1 MKKLLLLLLISLA
14 CFNEALA
21 NLEPTNLLE
30 HGDTMQEMG
39 VQEVK
44 EQEEQENQTPQENQ
58 RETQDQNG
66 AYEEGE
72 SSQSSQ
78 NLDSQI
84 NNLKEEIRQMGG
96 EPSGNLPARTSSRQG
111 FYRKNG
117 FFLGI
122 NGGFGN
128 VNNSYEDGKYN
139 RENEVQ
145 GAVNTGVLIPSFT
158 TGAFLPLFGG
168 KLGYQNFFNNAFG
181 VRLYGDVLLGSGALK
196 SGGKQV
202 GSMTYMLGGLNLDLL
217 AEYALGSKFDI
228 GGFGGLGF
236 GLILLGDEAKNM
248 DSLLL
253 DGRFSSPN
261 ILWKNLLEVDY
272 AFNVGITLTYLKKHR
287 LELMMKIPIT
297 FLRLGLE
304 KPALYTSPT
313 EEKILTSKDI
323 DFSRSSHFVFSYVYV
338 F

>member
-1 MKKLLLLLLISLA
+1 MKKWAFFLFLWCGANELPQLL
-14 CFNEALA
+14 
-21 NLEPTNLLE
+21 
-30 HGDTMQEMG
+30 
-39 VQEVK
+39 
-44 EQEEQENQTPQENQ
+44 EQEEY
-58 RETQDQNG
+58 
-66 AYEEGE
+66 A
-72 SSQSSQ
+72 
-78 NLDSQI
+78 
-84 NNLKEEIRQMGG
+84 KEEILEQSKDLDTKIHELKQRIKEMGG
-96 EPSGNLPARTSSRQG
+96 DPIGRFDGRIVQG
-111 FYRKNG
+111 FSRKNG

-139 RENEVQ
+139 RENGVQ

-158 TGAFLPLFGG
+158 TGASLPLFGG

-181 VRLYGDVLLGSGALK
+181 VRLYGDALLSSGALK
-196 SGGKQV
+196 SDDRVIGTV
-202 GSMTYMLGGLNLDLL
+202 AYMLGGLNFDLL
-217 AEYALGSKFDI
+217 ADYALNQKVDAGALV
-228 GGFGGLGF
+228 GFGF

>member
-1 MKKLLLLLLISLA
+1 
-14 CFNEALA
+14 
-21 NLEPTNLLE
+21 
-30 HGDTMQEMG
+30 MQEMG
-39 VQEVK
+39 A
-44 EQEEQENQTPQENQ
+44 QENQTPQQNQ
-58 RETQDQNG
+58 RESQDQNG
-66 AYEEGE
+66 VYEGGE

-96 EPSGNLPARTSSRQG
+96 EPSGKLPARTSREG

-158 TGAFLPLFGG
+158 AGASLPLFGG

-261 ILWKNLLEVDY
+261 ILWKNLLQVDY

>member
-14 CFNEALA
+14 CSNEALA

-39 VQEVK
+39 A
-44 EQEEQENQTPQENQ
+44 QENQSPQENQ
-58 RETQDQNG
+58 RESQDQNG
-66 AYEEGE
+66 VYEEGE
-72 SSQSSQ
+72 SSPSSQ

-96 EPSGNLPARTSSRQG
+96 EPRGNLPARTSREG

-261 ILWKNLLEVDY
+261 ILWKNLLQVDY